1 MHSESSIGQVR
12 ANLIGGIACV
22 HSTIHIADIGNSQ
35 SSKIVCIIPIPIDLI
50 LGGVH
55 VVHGAD
61 DLWSGSSGIS
71 EGPVDFMRWDGESTT
86 GEHSTAAIVDGKLV
100 LRRSGYH
107 RGA

>member
-22 HSTIHIADIGNSQ
+22 HSTIHIADIGDCQ
-35 SSKIVCIIPIPIDLI
+35 SSKIDCTICPVDLI

-55 VVHGAD
+55 TVQCSVD
-61 DLWSGSSGIS
+61 DLESGSTSIS

-100 LRRSGYH
+100 LRRC
-107 RGA
+107 